1 MSAVDSSRQ
10 SNLELILDWIS
21 ALRQGDVD
29 AIADLLDPHVVWHGV
44 TGDLMCVGRA
54 EVIDALRDQVPVRF
68 EVDAL
73 ELISASGRVVMGTR
87 SEHLPEP
94 PGVDLKGQIYN
105 VFERRDGRFIAIR
118 DFAARDEALRSA
130 GAERQARWA

>member
-21 ALRQGDVD
+21 ALRRGDLD
-29 AIADLLDPHVVWHGV
+29 AIAGLLDPQVIWHGV
-44 TGDLMCVGRA
+44 PGDLMCVGRA

-73 ELISASGRVVMGTR
+73 ELISAPGRVVMGTR
-87 SEHLPEP
+87 SKQLPEP

-105 VFERRDGRFIAIR
+105 VFERRDGRFTAIR
-118 DFAARDEALRSA
+118 DFAGRDEALRSA
-130 GAERQARWA
+130 GAERQARWV